1 MKRLLIL
8 LGALLALSS
17 TSFAQRHQVG
27 DIVMINGEFGV
38 VYAVTSDGLHGKAM
52 SVAETYCDWA
62 SAKKWCSQLG
72 SGWKLPLK
80 SDLQTIWNKF
90 ERINLVLEAN
100 GYTEVKANW
109 YWTSEEYEDDRDRAW
124 NVDMYN
130 GHASRNNK
138 NNISYVRAVSA
149 F

>member
-17 TSFAQRHQVG
+17 TSFAQRRQVG

-52 SVAETYCDWA
+52 SVAETLCDWA

-72 SGWKLPLK
+72 GGWKLPLR
-80 SDLQTIWNKF
+80 SDLQTIFNK
-90 ERINLVLEAN
+90 RDKINQVLKAN
-100 GYTEVKANW
+100 GYTKVQGDM
-109 YWTSEEYEDDRDRAW
+109 YWTSEDYNKDGAW
-124 NVDMYN
+124 GIDMYFGPTYSCSKFDHN
-130 GHASRNNK
+130 C
-138 NNISYVRAVSA
+138 VRAVSA

>member
-17 TSFAQRHQVG
+17 TSFAQRRQVG
-27 DIVMINGEFGV
+27 DIVMINGELGV

-52 SVAETYCDWA
+52 SVAENYCDWA

-72 SGWKLPLK
+72 GGWKLPLR
-80 SDLQTIWNKF
+80 SDLQIIYNKF
-90 ERINLVLEAN
+90 NKINQVLKAN
-100 GYTEVKANW
+100 GYTEVREVW
-109 YWTSEEYEDDRDRAW
+109 YWTSEEYDKDCAW
-124 NVDMYN
+124 YVRMPSGYN
-130 GHASRNNK
+130 NLTPKYDVN
-138 NNISYVRAVSA
+138 YVRAVSA